1 MFPEAGT
8 KQKVVNFIS
17 PMDAFLITISSIA
30 AAGLLFI
37 FLFAVKKKTKLATV
51 PVESIPA
58 SYRQILS
65 EQVPFYQQLDEAKKT
80 EFENRVQRFLSQT
93 KITGVNTVVE
103 DFDKVLIAASAI
115 IPIFNFPGWEYIH
128 LHEVLLYPD
137 SFNHEFEQQGN
148 RRDVLGMV
156 GSGALNHVMI
166 LSQHQLRQAFINK
179 TGKENTAIHEFVHLV
194 DKTDGDID
202 GIPAFIL
209 EKKYIQP
216 WLQLMQ
222 HEISLIDENKSDIDP
237 YWATN
242 KAEFF
247 AVVSEYFFERPTLL
261 KEKHPE
267 LYELLEKIFR
277 KPPEA

>member
-1 MFPEAGT
+1 
-8 KQKVVNFIS
+8 
-17 PMDAFLITISSIA
+17 MDPFLITISSMA

-37 FLFAVKKKTKLATV
+37 FFLRIKKKPRVTTD
-51 PVESIPA
+51 PFEPMPG
-58 SYRQILS
+58 SYRQIIS
-65 EQVPFYQQLDEAKKT
+65 EQVPFYQQLNETKKT
-80 EFENRVQRFLSQT
+80 EFEKRIQQFLSQT
-93 KITGVNTVVE
+93 KITGVNTVVG
-103 DFDKVLIAASAI
+103 DLDKVLIAASAI

-137 SFNHEFEQQGN
+137 SFNHEFEQQGDG
-148 RRDVLGMV
+148 RDVLGMV

-166 LSQHQLRQAFINK
+166 LSQYQLRQAFINK

-222 HEISLIDENKSDIDP
+222 HEIRLIDENKSDIDP
-237 YWATN
+237 YGATN
-242 KAEFF
+242 EAEFF
-247 AVVSEYFFERPTLL
+247 AVVSEYFFERPELL

-277 KPPEA
+277 KPSEA

>member
-1 MFPEAGT
+1 
-8 KQKVVNFIS
+8 
-17 PMDAFLITISSIA
+17 MDAFLITISSIA

-37 FLFAVKKKTKLATV
+37 FLFRIKKKTKVAVTL
-51 PVESIPA
+51 PEPISD
-58 SYRQILS
+58 SFRQILS
-65 EQVPFYQQLDEAKKT
+65 EQVPFYQQLDDEKKT
-80 EFENRVQRFLSQT
+80 EFENRIQQFLSQV

-103 DFDKVLIAASAI
+103 DLDKLLIAASAV

-137 SFNHEFEQQGN
+137 SFNHKFEQQGN
-148 RRDVLGMV
+148 GRDVLGMV

-179 TGKENTAIHEFVHLV
+179 TGKDNTAIHEFVHLV

-222 HEISLIDENKSDIDP
+222 HEIKLINENDSDINP
-237 YWATN
+237 YGATN
-242 KAEFF
+242 EAEFF
-247 AVVSEYFFERPTLL
+247 AVVSEYFFERPKLL

-267 LYELLEKIFR
+267 LYELLEKIFC
-277 KPPEA
+277 KLPVTST